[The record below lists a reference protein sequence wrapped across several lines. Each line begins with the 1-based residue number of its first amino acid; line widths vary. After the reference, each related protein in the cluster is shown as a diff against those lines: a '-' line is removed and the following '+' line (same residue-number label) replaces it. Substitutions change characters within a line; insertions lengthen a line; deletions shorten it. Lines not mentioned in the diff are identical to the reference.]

1 MMSEGKPEKVRTVI
15 CFLEREMAR
24 AIG

>member
-1 MMSEGKPEKVRTVI
+1 MSEGKPEKVRTVI